1 MAQVKQGDKVKVDYT
16 GRLEDGTVF
25 DSSECQDDGCDC
37 SSGPLE
43 FTVGEGQVIPG
54 FESAVLGMSPGEE
67 KTVTIP
73 VAEAYGEH
81 QEELVAVVKRSELPP
96 GLDPAVGE
104 QLELTQED
112 GNSFP
117 VLVTEADETSITLD
131 ANHPLAGRQLVFDI
145 KLMEIC

>member
-1 MAQVKQGDKVKVDYT
+1 MAQVKQGDKVRVDYT

-25 DSSECQDDGCDC
+25 DSSECHEDECDC

-54 FESAVLGMSPGEE
+54 FEAAVLGMSVGEQ

-73 VAEAYGEH
+73 VADAYGEH
-81 QEELVAVVKRSELPP
+81 QEELVAVVNRSELPT
-96 GLDPAVGE
+96 GLDPAVGQ

-112 GNSFP
+112 GHTFP
-117 VLVTEADETSITLD
+117 VLITEANETSITLD
-131 ANHPLAGRQLVFDI
+131 ANHPLAGRPLIFDI